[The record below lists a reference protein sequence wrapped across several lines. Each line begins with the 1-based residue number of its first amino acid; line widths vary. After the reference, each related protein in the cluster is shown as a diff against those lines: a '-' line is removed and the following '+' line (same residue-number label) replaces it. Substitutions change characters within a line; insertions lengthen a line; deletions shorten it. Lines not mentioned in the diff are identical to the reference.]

1 MTSGEVMKENI
12 KYMLKNWIAWDKK
25 SLIYFLI
32 RVPALVFQPIVTAY
46 IPKAMIDCIE
56 KGVSIERL
64 ILVVALLS
72 LLLTFTIWIDPFMKE
87 LIRGGARIVRMRYAV
102 MAFRKNLSTDYVSIE
117 SLEGRELHKRAE
129 AFYNARFSS
138 GADFIEECN
147 NFLVCIIG
155 VIASAVLIYKINIL
169 MILLILLT
177 CVSEFIILKVLN
189 KKQKAML
196 DDSSKLSSKLDYFY
210 KLSKSSDA
218 SKDIKLYG
226 FQDYFIYTVAKI
238 TSDIER
244 IIAKYTN
251 QSASVSGIRAVL
263 NLIRQL
269 ISYVYL
275 IYLVTIGSLTISEFV
290 FYFGI
295 ITGFSNW
302 IVNLVFSYS
311 KIERSAND
319 CAVFRK
325 YIESENESK
334 DKPDV
339 NFSGIESI
347 EFKDVS
353 FTYPSAEK
361 STIKNMS
368 FKVNKSEN
376 IAIVGENGAGK
387 TTAIKLLCGLY
398 YPTSGDILINGKSNR
413 DFSNESY
420 FNLFSAVFQDYFFM
434 PMTIAENISA
444 EKDYDKEK
452 LYSAFKKSGILE
464 KINALPDKENSLMDK
479 NVYKNAVDFSGG
491 EKQKLLL
498 AKAIY
503 KNAPILILDEP
514 TAALDPISENELY
527 LKYNELT
534 ENKIS
539 FFISH
544 RLSSTRFCNRI
555 LFIKDGRIAESGTH
569 EELMAQKGAYYRMYQ
584 IQSYYYKETEVA
596 VNE

>member
-1 MTSGEVMKENI
+1 MLSNL
-12 KYMLKNWIAWDKK
+12 KYMLSNWIEWDKK
-25 SLIYFLI
+25 SLLFFFV
-32 RVPALVFQPIVTAY
+32 RVPALVLQPIVTAY

-56 KGVSIERL
+56 KGVTTERL

-72 LLLTFTIWIDPFMKE
+72 LLLTFTIWMDPFMKE

-155 VIASAVLIYKINIL
+155 VIASTILIYKINIL

-177 CVSEFIILKVLN
+177 CVGEFIILKVLN
-189 KKQKAML
+189 KKQKITL

-210 KLSKSSDA
+210 KLSKSSNA

-238 TSDIER
+238 TSNIEK

-275 IYLVTIGSLTISEFV
+275 IYLVTIGCLTVSEFV

-339 NFSGIESI
+339 DFSEIESI

-361 STIKNMS
+361 STINNMS
-368 FKVNKSEN
+368 FKINKGEN

-398 YPTSGDILINGKSNR
+398 YPTNGDILINGKSSR
-413 DFSNESY
+413 DFSSESY

-444 EKDYDKEK
+444 EMDYDKEK
-452 LYSAFKKSGILE
+452 LYSAFKKAGILE
-464 KINALPDKENSLMDK
+464 KINALPNKENALMDK
-479 NVYKNAVDFSGG
+479 NVYKNAGDFSGG

-503 KNAPILILDEP
+503 KNAPVLILDEP
-514 TAALDPISENELY
+514 TAALDPIAENELY
-527 LKYNELT
+527 LKYNEMT
-534 ENKIS
+534 SGKIS

-544 RLSSTRFCNRI
+544 RLSSTRFCDRI
-555 LFIKDGRIAESGTH
+555 LFIKNGRIAESGTH

>member
-1 MTSGEVMKENI
+1 MKSNL

-25 SLIYFLI
+25 SLIYFFI

-56 KGVSIERL
+56 KGVTTERL

-72 LLLTFTIWIDPFMKE
+72 LLLTFTIWMDPFMKE

-155 VIASAVLIYKINIL
+155 VIASTILIYKINIL

-177 CVSEFIILKVLN
+177 CVGEFIILKVLN
-189 KKQKAML
+189 KKQKITL

-210 KLSKSSDA
+210 KLSKSSNA

-238 TSDIER
+238 TSNIEK

-251 QSASVSGIRAVL
+251 KSASVSGIRAVL

-275 IYLVTIGSLTISEFV
+275 IYLVTIGCLTVSEFV

-339 NFSGIESI
+339 DFSEIESI

-361 STIKNMS
+361 STINNMS
-368 FKVNKSEN
+368 FKINKGEN

-398 YPTSGDILINGKSNR
+398 YPTNGDILINGKSSR
-413 DFSNESY
+413 DFSSESY
-420 FNLFSAVFQDYFFM
+420 FDLFSAVFQDYFFM

-444 EKDYDKEK
+444 EMDYDKEK
-452 LYSAFKKSGILE
+452 LYSAFKKAGILE
-464 KINALPDKENSLMDK
+464 KINALPNKENALMDK

-498 AKAIY
+498 AKAVY
-503 KNAPILILDEP
+503 KNAPVLILDEP

-544 RLSSTRFCNRI
+544 RLSSTRFCDRI
-555 LFIKDGRIAESGTH
+555 LFVKDGRIAESGTH

>member
-1 MTSGEVMKENI
+1 MKDNL
-12 KYMLKNWIAWDKK
+12 KYMLKNWMSWDKL
-25 SLIYFLI
+25 SLLYFFI
-32 RVPALVFQPIVTAY
+32 RVPALVLQPIVTAY

-56 KGVSIERL
+56 KGVTVERL

-72 LLLTFTIWIDPFMKE
+72 LLLTFTIWMDPFMKE

-102 MAFRKNLSTDYVSIE
+102 MAFRKNLSTDYVNIE
-117 SLEGRELHKRAE
+117 SLEGRELYKRAE

-147 NFLVCIIG
+147 DFLVCVIG
-155 VIASAVLIYKINIL
+155 VIASAVLIYKINIF
-169 MILLILLT
+169 MIFLILLT
-177 CVSEFIILKVLN
+177 CVGEFIILKALN
-189 KKQKAML
+189 KKQKATL

-210 KLSKSSDA
+210 KLSKNSDA

-238 TSDIER
+238 TADIER

-251 QSASVSGIRAVL
+251 QSAAVSGIRAVL

-269 ISYVYL
+269 IAYVYL
-275 IYLVTIGSLTISEFV
+275 IYLVTNGSLTDSEFV

-319 CAVFRK
+319 CEVFRR

-339 NFSGIESI
+339 DFSEIKSI

-353 FTYPSAEK
+353 FTYPAAEN
-361 STIKNMS
+361 STINNMS
-368 FKVNKSEN
+368 FKVSKDEN

-398 YPTSGDILINGKSNR
+398 YPTNGDILINGKSSR
-413 DFSNESY
+413 AFSSESY
-420 FNLFSAVFQDYFFM
+420 FDLFSAVFQDYFFM

-444 EKDYDKEK
+444 EKEYDQEK
-452 LYSAFKKSGILE
+452 LYSAFEKAGILE
-464 KINALPDKENSLMDK
+464 KINALPDKEKSLMDK

-498 AKAIY
+498 AKAVY
-503 KNAPILILDEP
+503 KNAPVLILDEP

-584 IQSYYYKETEVA
+584 IQSYYYKESEVA

>member
-1 MTSGEVMKENI
+1 MKSNL

-25 SLIYFLI
+25 SLIYFFI
-32 RVPALVFQPIVTAY
+32 RVPALVFQPIITAY

-56 KGVSIERL
+56 KGVTTERL

-72 LLLTFTIWIDPFMKE
+72 LLLTFTIWMDPFMKE

-155 VIASAVLIYKINIL
+155 VIASTILIYKINIL

-177 CVSEFIILKVLN
+177 CVGEFIILKVLN
-189 KKQKAML
+189 KKQKITL

-210 KLSKSSDA
+210 KLSKSSNA

-238 TSDIER
+238 TSNIEK

-275 IYLVTIGSLTISEFV
+275 IYLVTIGCLTVSEFV

-339 NFSGIESI
+339 DFSEIESI

-361 STIKNMS
+361 STINNMS
-368 FKVNKSEN
+368 FKINKGEN

-398 YPTSGDILINGKSNR
+398 YPTNGDILINGKSSR
-413 DFSNESY
+413 DFSSESY
-420 FNLFSAVFQDYFFM
+420 FDLFSAVFQDYFFM

-444 EKDYDKEK
+444 EMDYDKEK
-452 LYSAFKKSGILE
+452 LYSAFKKAGILE
-464 KINALPDKENSLMDK
+464 KINALPNKENALMDK

-498 AKAIY
+498 AKAVY
-503 KNAPILILDEP
+503 KNAPVLILDEP

-544 RLSSTRFCNRI
+544 RLSSTRFCDRI
-555 LFIKDGRIAESGTH
+555 LFVKDGRIAESGTH

>member
-1 MTSGEVMKENI
+1 MLSNL
-12 KYMLKNWIAWDKK
+12 KYMLSNWIEWDKK
-25 SLIYFLI
+25 SLLFFFV
-32 RVPALVFQPIVTAY
+32 RVPALVLQPIVTAY

-56 KGVSIERL
+56 KGVTTEQL

-72 LLLTFTIWIDPFMKE
+72 LLLTFTIWMDPFMKE

-102 MAFRKNLSTDYVSIE
+102 MAFRKNLWADYVNIE
-117 SLEGRELHKRAE
+117 SLEGRELQKRAE
-129 AFYNARFSS
+129 AFYNVRFSS

-147 NFLVCIIG
+147 DFLVCIIG

-177 CVSEFIILKVLN
+177 CVGEFVILKVLN

-269 ISYVYL
+269 IAYVYL
-275 IYLVTIGSLTISEFV
+275 IYLVTNGSLTISEFV

-311 KIERSAND
+311 KIERSVND

-325 YIESENESK
+325 YIESENESR

-339 NFSGIESI
+339 DFSEIESI
-347 EFKDVS
+347 EFKNVS

-361 STIKNMS
+361 STIKAMS
-368 FKVNKSEN
+368 FKVNHGEN

-398 YPTSGDILINGKSNR
+398 YPTEGDILINGKSSR
-413 DFSNESY
+413 DFSSESY
-420 FNLFSAVFQDYFFM
+420 FDLFSAVFQDYFFM
-434 PMTIAENISA
+434 PMTVAENISA
-444 EKDYDKEK
+444 EKEYDKEK
-452 LYSAFKKSGILE
+452 LYSAFKKAGILE
-464 KINALPDKENSLMDK
+464 KINSLPDKENSLMDK

-498 AKAIY
+498 AKAVY
-503 KNAPILILDEP
+503 KNAPVLILDEP

-555 LFIKDGRIAESGTH
+555 LFIKDGKIAESGTH
-569 EELMAQKGAYYRMYQ
+569 EELMALKGAYYRMYQ

>member
-1 MTSGEVMKENI
+1 MKSNL
-12 KYMLKNWIAWDKK
+12 KYMLNNWIAWDKK
-25 SLIYFLI
+25 SLIYFFI

-56 KGVSIERL
+56 KGVTTERL

-72 LLLTFTIWIDPFMKE
+72 LLLTFTIWMDPFMKE

-155 VIASAVLIYKINIL
+155 VIASTILIYKINIL

-177 CVSEFIILKVLN
+177 CVGEFIILKVLN
-189 KKQKAML
+189 KKQKITL

-210 KLSKSSDA
+210 KLSKSSNA

-238 TSDIER
+238 TSNIEK

-275 IYLVTIGSLTISEFV
+275 IYLVTIGCLTVSEFV

-339 NFSGIESI
+339 DFSEIESI

-361 STIKNMS
+361 STINNMS
-368 FKVNKSEN
+368 FKINKGEN

-398 YPTSGDILINGKSNR
+398 YPTNGDILINGKSSR
-413 DFSNESY
+413 DFSSESY
-420 FNLFSAVFQDYFFM
+420 FDLFSAVFQDYFFM

-444 EKDYDKEK
+444 EMDYDKEK
-452 LYSAFKKSGILE
+452 LYSAFKKAGILE
-464 KINALPDKENSLMDK
+464 KINALPNKENALMDK

-498 AKAIY
+498 AKAVY
-503 KNAPILILDEP
+503 KNAPVLILDEP

-544 RLSSTRFCNRI
+544 RLSSTRFCDRI
-555 LFIKDGRIAESGTH
+555 LFVKDGRIAESGTH